1 MFLLN
6 EILLNNLLLDAIAL
20 VDMIVGII
28 LNDMP
33 SIEAKLVDD
42 LPNVILPNALA
53 PLKAN
58 GNGGKF
64 ENILNGTKCL

>member
-1 MFLLN
+1 M
-6 EILLNNLLLDAIAL
+6 NNLLLDAIAL
-20 VDMIVGII
+20 VDILSVGII

-33 SIEAKLVDD
+33 SVEVTLVDD

-64 ENILNGTKCL
+64 ENILNATKCL

>member
-1 MFLLN
+1 
-6 EILLNNLLLDAIAL
+6 LNNLLLDAIAL
-20 VDMIVGII
+20 VDILSVGII

-33 SIEAKLVDD
+33 SVEVTLVDD

-64 ENILNGTKCL
+64 ENILNATKCL